1 MWPGMDEDEHG
12 HVSFPEW
19 KQTETG
25 QNFGIALD
33 KTRYIHSLTENV
45 LLLP

>member
-1 MWPGMDEDEHG
+1 MNEDEHG

-25 QNFGIALD
+25 QNFEIVDETHYL
-33 KTRYIHSLTENV
+33 
-45 LLLP
+45 